1 MGLPRD
7 DRVVGRT
14 TGAIRTLWVSDIFR
28 AAIPGVVG
36 LMPRRFHLAFIAFAL
51 TACSANRFM
60 HPAVVP
66 RSDERVS
73 LGFPSDVLYVLDGRI
88 LPRGDSAS
96 VPSAVRDL
104 DPAMIETIQVL
115 KGASAKQAYG
125 DAGSSGVVII
135 RTKASR

>member
-1 MGLPRD
+1 M
-7 DRVVGRT
+7 
-14 TGAIRTLWVSDIFR
+14 S
-28 AAIPGVVG
+28 
-36 LMPRRFHLAFIAFAL
+36 RRFHLTLIAFAL
-51 TACSANRFM
+51 TACSATGFM
-60 HPAVVP
+60 HPTVLP

-96 VPSAVRDL
+96 VPSAVRNL
-104 DPAMIETIQVL
+104 DPSTIETIQVL

-135 RTKASR
+135 RTKANR